1 MGGTRGWGHTGSGW
15 GCAARG
21 GVRVCLRCTGG
32 GPDLARVAQ
41 RRVLQ
46 HVCCTRRSLGR
57 RVLHG
62 KGFWCCMHC
71 TGRGPGVCIA
81 RGGAP
86 QHMCCMRRGPGT
98 CTLHGG
104 GGGALVLHVLH
115 KERSWS
121 TYCTRRDL
129 AAHVLHGE
137 GSQHVCIAQGG
148 VLACV
153 CCVEGGP
160 GVACVARGG
169 VLEHVH
175 CMMRSL
181 DARALRE
188 EGSGHVCVAQG
199 GSGCVPGAW
208 AQCGLWVLVPA
219 VWVVT
224 VPRHWDLG
232 TAGSSTP
239 QGGQPVGPG
248 AAAHPG
254 LILPPSPCPCRE
266 QGSRGRLL
274 HVQRHLL
281 RLRQL
286 PPHLWQ

>member
-1 MGGTRGWGHTGSGW
+1 MHALHREGSG
-15 GCAARG
+15 C
-21 GVRVCLRCTGG
+21 V
-32 GPDLARVAQ
+32 
-41 RRVLQ
+41 
-46 HVCCTRRSLGR
+46 
-57 RVLHG
+57 
-62 KGFWCCMHC
+62 HC
-71 TGRGPGVCIA
+71 TGRGPTAHVLHEEGSRHLYIA
-81 RGGAP
+81 WR
-86 QHMCCMRRGPGT
+86 
-98 CTLHGG
+98 

-137 GSQHVCIAQGG
+137 GSQHVRIAQGG

-169 VLEHVH
+169 VLERVR